1 MYRDSHLKLI
11 FPALL
16 MVALLVLPAGAACP
30 VSWRDKTLTYTR
42 ACTMI
47 DAFDNLSQVDPWMV
61 SNISGVLYA
70 ELLNRTSDFNLLLI
84 SEALNRS
91 VDKAA
96 IILEMENQQAA
107 NLTHTA
113 NEIYIG
119 TERNISLSVDGAAS
133 NLSHEVDAGAV
144 NLSEGKAAVLSTVS
158 GWIQD
163 PANKT
168 APYSPTG
175 APAVFNTSNMS
186 VVTAPLYDVN
196 GSWVIPDPGGG
207 NVFIMNGVDWG
218 ITPNSTLWLTGLYIR
233 GHLNV
238 VPPVSCSLWTGGPA
252 QTWKIWRSPPSGAV
266 ELLGN
271 VSVCDIPFGDYV
283 NENQTWVGVRFAHPV
298 MVTPN
303 DIVGFHN
310 DYLVMVSTNGSVPY
324 DNNVAYYGD
333 FSPGGF
339 IIPHGFGVDVIG
351 TSDDPA
357 FIARVAEDVATVGD
371 TSVEN
376 RVYSGVDLNRTHDF
390 NQGQISA
397 SANITTSMP
406 LAGNTSV
413 PATSTA
419 DDIMTFLDAT
429 AHTFADSGYT
439 IEQVINQALVRDT
452 NTSAGITL
460 GAVGQQQNPLIEANR
475 TGAENTAAHM
485 VAANLTL
492 GGNVSVPDVSTSNG
506 IVVFADALGHT
517 FSDSGRLLSEFLT
530 TFAPAIKEMED
541 QMGANLTHEHN
552 EGILAHVLNDTSL
565 ENRIY
570 FSIWAN
576 GTIFGNWSFMAPMM
590 KEIENQYTANDT
602 ATLGIVDTWIA
613 DNLTATGNVFG
624 PPSSTEHG
632 LAAFADTLG
641 HTLEDTGMLVSDFL
655 TTFAPAIK
663 EMEDQL
669 TFNLTHEHNEG
680 ILAHVF
686 NDTHWFNEGVLS
698 ALLNDTHWQDLTLKA
713 VQTNQS
719 LLINNTGADAARV
732 GAVNDAFIGVIPN
745 LSTSQGA
752 AIKWASDSDTLND
765 TATKAAAIKTAG
777 DLIST
782 NITPTADI
790 RLMAY
795 QFVTPAS
802 GGAAYSAPVEG
813 ASGNVWIPIDF
824 DGTTS
829 EAAVA
834 DILLPADYS
843 TGFTETYSW
852 TATSAGG
859 GGVVWG
865 TELACI
871 GDNVAMDASWGTQV
885 LVTDTFQ
892 TSGALHISGT
902 SATTTPS
909 GSCAA
914 GKTLAVRV
922 KRMPAEAGDTMSD
935 DARFLGMSL
944 TYTKA
949 GA

>member
-506 IVVFADALGHT
+506 IVVFAD
-517 FSDSGRLLSEFLT
+517 
-530 TFAPAIKEMED
+530 
-541 QMGANLTHEHN
+541 
-552 EGILAHVLNDTSL
+552 
-565 ENRIY
+565 
-570 FSIWAN
+570 
-576 GTIFGNWSFMAPMM
+576 
-590 KEIENQYTANDT
+590 
-602 ATLGIVDTWIA
+602 
-613 DNLTATGNVFG
+613 
-624 PPSSTEHG
+624 
-632 LAAFADTLG
+632 TLG